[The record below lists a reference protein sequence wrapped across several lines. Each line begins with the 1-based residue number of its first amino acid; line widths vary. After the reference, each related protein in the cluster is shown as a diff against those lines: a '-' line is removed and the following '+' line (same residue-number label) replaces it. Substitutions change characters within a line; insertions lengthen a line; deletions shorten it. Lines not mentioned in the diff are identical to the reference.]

1 MLALCLMFST
11 QAMANNLQLTNLNV
25 VSTDTASNT
34 MTFTFDLSQDNSWKT
49 TINNDAVWVLMKY
62 STDGGI
68 TWKHA
73 SMAGYG
79 LNPSGFSSP
88 SNFEIAV
95 PADQKGF
102 YVQRND
108 YGSGSIAPKSI
119 KFVWNYGQ
127 DGISS
132 AVAQSANTLHKIFG
146 IEMVYVPQGPFFAGD
161 GNSASE
167 YRFVQGSADVEPWYI
182 QNENAINT
190 TNTANDGFYYQSS
203 GIAGENAT
211 GDVFLLPASFP
222 KGFQAF
228 YMMKYEL
235 TEGEWVGFFNT
246 LSTAAKLN
254 RDITAAANGGKN
266 SDGVV
271 NRNTVAWD
279 SSNPNSKATTLRPSR
294 PISYLSWPD
303 IAAFAAWA
311 GLRPITELEYE
322 KAARGKDIAP
332 VVDEFAWG
340 STSSLTPTAS
350 DIYPDSDEA
359 GLEIINNPANIN
371 RNSLAWV
378 SGDGRV
384 GGIAENQQGP
394 LRAGIFAANAAN
406 RISAG
411 AGYYG
416 TMELSGNLSEM
427 VVTVGRSQGRQFL
440 GSNGAGE
447 LTTATGYEGFAPNT
461 DWPGINSIDASR
473 GVTNTVGTGYRGGD
487 FASGNIREYQLSSRS
502 LGSKD
507 PDSAGYYQRF
517 DPAFGVYGGGRL
529 GRTAP

>member
-1 MLALCLMFST
+1 
-11 QAMANNLQLTNLNV
+11 
-25 VSTDTASNT
+25 
-34 MTFTFDLSQDNSWKT
+34 
-49 TINNDAVWVLMKY
+49 MKY

-79 LNPSGFSSP
+79 LNPSGFASP
-88 SNFEIAV
+88 SNFEISV

-108 YGSGSIAPKSI
+108 YGSGSIAPKAI

-127 DGISS
+127 DGVSS

-167 YRFVQGSADVEPWYI
+167 YRFVQGSADAEPWYV

-190 TNTANDGFYYQSS
+190 TNTATDGFYYQSS
-203 GIAGENAT
+203 GVTGENAT
-211 GDVFLLPASFP
+211 GDVFLVPASFP

-246 LSTAAKLN
+246 LSPAAKLN
-254 RDITAAANGGKN
+254 RDITSAANGGKN

-294 PISYLSWPD
+294 PMSYLSWPD
-303 IAAFAAWA
+303 VAAFSAWA

-340 STSSLTPTAS
+340 STSSLTPTSS
-350 DIYPDSDEA
+350 DIYPDSDET

-371 RNSLAWV
+371 RNNLSWV

-416 TMELSGNLSEM
+416 NMELSGNLSEI
-427 VVTVGRSQGRQFL
+427 VVTVGRTQGRQFL
-440 GSNGAGE
+440 GSNGSGE

-461 DWPGINSIDASR
+461 DWPGINAIDASR
-473 GVTNTVGTGYRGGD
+473 GVTNTVGIGYRGGD